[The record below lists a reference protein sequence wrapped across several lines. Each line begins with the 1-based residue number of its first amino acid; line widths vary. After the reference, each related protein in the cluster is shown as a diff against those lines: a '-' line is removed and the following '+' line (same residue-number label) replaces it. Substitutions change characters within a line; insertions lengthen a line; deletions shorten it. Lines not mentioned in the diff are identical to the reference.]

1 MDVANLDSWAIS
13 AQALDRLAT
22 GGEITR
28 RQRRDLDLAIY
39 NLDRLLKKRSG
50 KIIRQKYM
58 TDMDEDCGQ
67 ACQMGILVAVRTFD
81 PSLGSFSTHVH
92 NKLRAAVGDLK
103 HKMKPES
110 RNIQTIAPV
119 QHVSLFTPIGNDSE
133 DFTIADTIEDA
144 QAQADIHHRLEV
156 GMVYL
161 QIDRAYSHYLARSE
175 GRRTGR
181 LATPSGLREHRIN
194 KLREREV
201 FVRHF
206 LQGETLEV
214 IASGY
219 GITRERVRQIAA
231 KIYTDPTEPS
241 KSGKEG
247 PREPGALNRYLAASH
262 VSEEH
267 PTGYNDIWSEY
278 VSLSWAEFGRDIRL
292 APTAQVLPAVETVAA
307 SVEFHLADTMG
318 ILPEPALDAVESI
331 IEDVSDDDAVADP
344 KVVPIFVED
353 DLPLFAAAR
362 QPMRRNPFV
371 GRIASAA
378 LGIAL
383 ATSMA
388 SAAAAQTSRAIPPDQ
403 FETGVSRMHRTDTAP
418 RPARAKAVRSV
429 AERTDISVIDARRIV
444 LPVQAYGVMVASYAD
459 VGAMR
464 SSWAGVRSGWNML
477 TGLRP
482 AGIRTTQGKYALMF
496 GPISREQ
503 AYGVCHEAKRR
514 PRECAV
520 TKFGREAEKK
530 QASDARQMAQKTPA
544 GRNVRG

>member
-22 GGEITR
+22 SGEITR
-28 RQRRDLDLAIY
+28 RQSRDLDLAIC

-67 ACQMGILVAVRTFD
+67 VCQMGILVAVRTFD
-81 PSLGSFSTHVH
+81 PALGSFSTHVH

-144 QAQADIHHRLEV
+144 QAQAAIHDSLEV

-181 LATPSGLREHRIN
+181 LATPSGLRDHRIN

-206 LQGETLEV
+206 LHGETLEV

-247 PREPGALNRYLAASH
+247 IREPGALNRYLAASH
-262 VSEEH
+262 VSKEH
-267 PTGYNDIWSEY
+267 PTGYHDIWSEY
-278 VSLSWAEFGRDIRL
+278 VALSWSEFGRDIRL
-292 APTAQVLPAVETVAA
+292 APTAQDLSAVEIAAA
-307 SVEFHLADTMG
+307 SVDFHPADAMG
-318 ILPEPALDAVESI
+318 MLPEPAIDGVESV
-331 IEDVSDDDAVADP
+331 IEDVSDDEAMADP
-344 KVVPIFVED
+344 RVVPLFAED
-353 DLPLFAAAR
+353 ELPLFAATR
-362 QPMRRNPFV
+362 QAGRRNPFAA
-371 GRIASAA
+371 RIATAA
-378 LGIAL
+378 MGIAL

-403 FETGVSRMHRTDTAP
+403 YETAVSRIRTADATPRAAHPRAARSAAGRTGVS
-418 RPARAKAVRSV
+418 VV
-429 AERTDISVIDARRIV
+429 DARRIV
-444 LPVQAYGVMVASYAD
+444 MPVQAYGVMVASYPN
-459 VGAMR
+459 VGTMR
-464 SSWAGVRSGWNML
+464 ASWAGVRSGWNML
-477 TGLRP
+477 TGLHP
-482 AGIRTTQGKYALMF
+482 AGIQTAQGRYGLMF
-496 GPISREQ
+496 GPITRGQ
-503 AYGVCHEAKRR
+503 AFGVCHEAKRR
-514 PRECAV
+514 SRECSV
-520 TKFGREAEKK
+520 TRFGREAESR
-530 QASDARQMAQKTPA
+530 QSSDARQVAENPPS
-544 GRNVRG
+544 GRSVRG

>member
-22 GGEITR
+22 SGEITR
-28 RQRRDLDLAIY
+28 RQSRDLDLAIH
-39 NLDRLLKKRSG
+39 NLDRLLRKRSG

-67 ACQMGILVAVRTFD
+67 VCQMGILVAVRTFD
-81 PSLGSFSTHVH
+81 PALGSFSTHVH

-133 DFTIADTIEDA
+133 DFTIADTIEDV
-144 QAQADIHHRLEV
+144 QAQAAIHDRLEV

-241 KSGKEG
+241 KAGKEG
-247 PREPGALNRYLAASH
+247 PREPGALNRYLATSH

-278 VSLSWAEFGRDIRL
+278 VALSWAEFGRDIRL
-292 APTAQVLPAVETVAA
+292 APTSQDLSAVETASV
-307 SVEFHLADTMG
+307 SVEFHPADTMG
-318 ILPEPALDAVESI
+318 ILPEPALDAVEAV
-331 IEDVSDDDAVADP
+331 IEDMSDEDAIADSR
-344 KVVPIFVED
+344 VVPIFAED
-353 DLPLFAAAR
+353 DLPLFAATR
-362 QPMRRNPFV
+362 QAPRRNPFV

-403 FETGVSRMHRTDTAP
+403 YETAVSRMHRADAAP
-418 RPARAKAVRSV
+418 KPVRIKAARST
-429 AERTDISVIDARRIV
+429 AERSDLAVVDARRIV

-459 VGAMR
+459 VGTMR
-464 SSWAGVRSGWNML
+464 ASWAGVRSGWNML

-482 AGIRTTQGKYALMF
+482 AGIQTAPGKYGLMF

-503 AYGVCHEAKRR
+503 AFGVCHEAKRR
-514 PRECAV
+514 PRECTV
-520 TKFGREAEKK
+520 TRFGREAEKK
-530 QASDARQMAQKTPA
+530 QGRDARQVAQKSPA
-544 GRNVRG
+544 GRDVRS

>member
-22 GGEITR
+22 SGEITR
-28 RQRRDLDLAIY
+28 RQSRDLDLAIY
-39 NLDRLLKKRSG
+39 NLDRLLKKRSS

-67 ACQMGILVAVRTFD
+67 VCQMGILVAVRTFD

-144 QAQADIHHRLEV
+144 QAQADIHDRLEV

-206 LQGETLEV
+206 LHGETLEV

-262 VSEEH
+262 VSEEY
-267 PTGYNDIWSEY
+267 PTGYHDIWSEY
-278 VSLSWAEFGRDIRL
+278 VALSWAEFGRDIRL
-292 APTAQVLPAVETVAA
+292 APTAQDLSAVETVAV
-307 SVEFHLADTMG
+307 SVEFHAVG
-318 ILPEPALDAVESI
+318 ILPEPALDAVESV
-331 IEDVSDDDAVADP
+331 IEDVSDDDAVADA
-344 KVVPIFVED
+344 KVVPIFIQDE
-353 DLPLFAAAR
+353 LPLFASSVQPARRSSHFKRLAAT
-362 QPMRRNPFV
+362 
-371 GRIASAA
+371 A
-378 LGIAL
+378 LGIGMAASL
-383 ATSMA
+383 AT
-388 SAAAAQTSRAIPPDQ
+388 AAAAQTSRAIPPDQ
-403 FETGVSRMHRTDTAP
+403 YETAVSRMHRADAAP
-418 RPARAKAVRSV
+418 RPARVKAVRST
-429 AERTDISVIDARRIV
+429 AERTDLGVVDARRIV

-459 VGAMR
+459 VGTMR
-464 SSWAGVRSGWNML
+464 ASWAGVRSGWNML

-482 AGIRTTQGKYALMF
+482 AGLQTAPGKYGLMF
-496 GPISREQ
+496 GPITREQ
-503 AYGVCHEAKRR
+503 AFGVCHEAKRR

-520 TKFGREAEKK
+520 TRFGRQADKK
-530 QASDARQMAQKTPA
+530 QDREVAQKSPA
-544 GRNVRG
+544 GRDVRS